1 MKDIRIEGPSL
12 SLSDTWLKEFEEA
25 SKLADDIAGRLRER
39 ENIVSSG
46 GDPSQLITSTRR
58 KITALGTCLDR
69 LESLLQNPPEKPVL
83 NEVEVYRRHEMLLG
97 LRYRTKQ
104 MAASVSTSSHRTA
117 LSGLGEAMAKKTLVP
132 VKADITESLSLQQA
146 MTRTHLVGDP
156 ADDSS
161 VQDRLL
167 PFKSPDNQ
175 ILESHRKDNDYG
187 IDDAD
192 NTDSCRGCNMQLL
205 CLIILGIGVLILL
218 IWTIIKI
225 F

>member
-104 MAASVSTSSHRTA
+104 MAASVSTSSHR
-117 LSGLGEAMAKKTLVP
+117 
-132 VKADITESLSLQQA
+132 
-146 MTRTHLVGDP
+146 
-156 ADDSS
+156 
-161 VQDRLL
+161 
-167 PFKSPDNQ
+167 
-175 ILESHRKDNDYG
+175 
-187 IDDAD
+187 
-192 NTDSCRGCNMQLL
+192 
-205 CLIILGIGVLILL
+205 
-218 IWTIIKI
+218 
-225 F
+225 